1 MSRKWI
7 VEIQDK
13 KYIVEAKYGKLGITS
28 GSGEVLVDGKV
39 IDAWGSSF
47 LGLPKERTFE
57 IAGKKATLRRR
68 GVANQN
74 LELFVS
80 EARVIRV

>member
-1 MSRKWI
+1 MGRKWI
-7 VEIQDK
+7 VEIEDK
-13 KYIVEAKYGKLGITS
+13 KYLVEAKYGKLVTS

-39 IDAWGSSF
+39 MDAWGSSF
-47 LGLPKERTFE
+47 CGLPKERAFE
-57 IAGKKATLRRR
+57 IAGKKAILRRR